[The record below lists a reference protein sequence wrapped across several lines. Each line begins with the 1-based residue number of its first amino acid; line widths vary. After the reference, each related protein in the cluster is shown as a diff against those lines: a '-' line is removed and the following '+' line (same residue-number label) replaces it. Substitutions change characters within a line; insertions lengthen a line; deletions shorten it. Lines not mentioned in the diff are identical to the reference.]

1 MSCET
6 VLVTSTVNVT
16 AQGIIKSLNLTNE
29 EKAYMLDMLMIAGV
43 IILLNR
49 IHLSKSIENP
59 SSTSTDTGRSEDQ
72 NSLALTKGLRDLLRE
87 TIF

>member
-1 MSCET
+1 MRKKRTMC
-6 VLVTSTVNVT
+6 
-16 AQGIIKSLNLTNE
+16 
-29 EKAYMLDMLMIAGV
+29 DMLIIAGV

-59 SSTSTDTGRSEDQ
+59 SSSSTSTDTGRSEDQ

>member
-1 MSCET
+1 MC
-6 VLVTSTVNVT
+6 
-16 AQGIIKSLNLTNE
+16 
-29 EKAYMLDMLMIAGV
+29 DMLIIAGV

-59 SSTSTDTGRSEDQ
+59 SSSSTSTDTGRSEDQ

>member
-1 MSCET
+1 MCDI
-6 VLVTSTVNVT
+6 L
-16 AQGIIKSLNLTNE
+16 I
-29 EKAYMLDMLMIAGV
+29 IAGV

-59 SSTSTDTGRSEDQ
+59 SSSSTSTDTGRSEDQ
-72 NSLALTKGLRDLLRE
+72 NSLALTKGLRDLLHE

>member
-1 MSCET
+1 MR
-6 VLVTSTVNVT
+6 
-16 AQGIIKSLNLTNE
+16 
-29 EKAYMLDMLMIAGV
+29 DMLITAGV

-59 SSTSTDTGRSEDQ
+59 SSSSTSTDTGRSEDQ

>member
-1 MSCET
+1 MRKKRT
-6 VLVTSTVNVT
+6 
-16 AQGIIKSLNLTNE
+16 
-29 EKAYMLDMLMIAGV
+29 MRDMLITAGV

-59 SSTSTDTGRSEDQ
+59 SSSSTSTDTGRSEDQ

>member
-1 MSCET
+1 MC
-6 VLVTSTVNVT
+6 
-16 AQGIIKSLNLTNE
+16 
-29 EKAYMLDMLMIAGV
+29 DMLIIAGV

-59 SSTSTDTGRSEDQ
+59 SSSSSTSTDTGRSEDQ

>member
-1 MSCET
+1 MCDI
-6 VLVTSTVNVT
+6 L
-16 AQGIIKSLNLTNE
+16 I
-29 EKAYMLDMLMIAGV
+29 IAGV

-59 SSTSTDTGRSEDQ
+59 SSSSTSTDTGRSEDQ